1 MITTWAAKHPRVHVL
16 PFAETLTRMRA
27 GEPITLGGREVTRD
41 PQELFQEDQIH
52 VTVKGQALLGI
63 MTLEALQAALP
74 ELPRTGFVQDLAA
87 FEGTL
92 LKLEHTLAEESAVLR
107 GFGDLSQKPAE
118 PITPAALEKV
128 ARQRLKSIDFK
139 ATLERLVAKG
149 SLVVKDGV
157 VQRG

>member
-1 MITTWAAKHPRVHVL
+1 MITTWAGKHPRVHVL

-92 LKLEHTLAEESAVLR
+92 LKLEHTLAESRRSCAASAISR
-107 GFGDLSQKPAE
+107 RSPRSRSPRPRSRRSRASG
-118 PITPAALEKV
+118 
-128 ARQRLKSIDFK
+128 
-139 ATLERLVAKG
+139 
-149 SLVVKDGV
+149 
-157 VQRG
+157 